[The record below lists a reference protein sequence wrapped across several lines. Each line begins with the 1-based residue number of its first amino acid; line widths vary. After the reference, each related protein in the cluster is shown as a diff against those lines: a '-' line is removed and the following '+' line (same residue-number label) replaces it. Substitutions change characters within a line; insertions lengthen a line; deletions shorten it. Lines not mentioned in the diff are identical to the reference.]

1 MTHTERMRALGNVV
15 ANVNHAPRSLQ
26 SPKPR
31 LSFRAWLKGWRTWGT
46 EDLTCDGTEGE
57 M

>member
-15 ANVNHAPRSLQ
+15 ANVNSPRPLRQ
-26 SPKPR
+26 PKPR
-31 LSFRAWLKGWRTWGT
+31 LSFRAWLKGWRTWGI
-46 EDLTCDGTEGE
+46 EDLTCEGTEGE